1 MDIIL
6 KDQYVQK
13 KEIGYGAYG
22 RVYLAEDII
31 NKKNVAIKRIKK
43 SEIDKDEYLK
53 KALDKEI
60 EIMKLC
66 HCENSVKLIED
77 FQTTNNYNFVM
88 ELCDGDLDGELKS
101 RKKPFSE
108 EELKIILRQLSTV
121 FVIMDRENI
130 IHRDLK
136 LKNILITKDHNNP
149 NNKLGFIVKLSDFG
163 FSKVMEND
171 MTRSVL
177 GTPATMA
184 PEVLKRSEYSKKAD
198 LWSVGVISY
207 QLLFNVLP
215 FKARSQ
221 DELLQVILK
230 SKEVKYPN
238 TNKISPSLENLLN
251 NLLQKDP
258 DKRLNWKEFL
268 NHPFLELNTENKIKE
283 KINLKDQIPFANVI
297 YPNIFL

>member
-1 MDIIL
+1 M
-6 KDQYVQK
+6 V
-13 KEIGYGAYG
+13 
-22 RVYLAEDII
+22 
-31 NKKNVAIKRIKK
+31 N
-43 SEIDKDEYLK
+43 
-53 KALDKEI
+53 
-60 EIMKLC
+60 
-66 HCENSVKLIED
+66 
-77 FQTTNNYNFVM
+77 
-88 ELCDGDLDGELKS
+88 
-101 RKKPFSE
+101 
-108 EELKIILRQLSTV
+108 LR
-121 FVIMDRENI
+121 RN
-130 IHRDLK
+130 R
-136 LKNILITKDHNNP
+136 HNNP